1 MRNAYTA
8 TATIA
13 CESGALT
20 VQFDYEALAAI
31 RTEMKAE
38 EVFGIVASGDLDAF
52 CSLLAIGLRRHH
64 PDMTAAK
71 VKELSPPLALAQDA
85 VNDALL
91 YAHFG
96 PDGPPAAAQSDGD
109 ADGDGDG
116 DALAGETAE
125 KKQ

>member
-8 TATIA
+8 TATIE

-96 PDGPPAAAQSDGD
+96 PDGPPAAVQND
-109 ADGDGDG
+109 ADGDGD
-116 DALAGETAE
+116 APAGETAE